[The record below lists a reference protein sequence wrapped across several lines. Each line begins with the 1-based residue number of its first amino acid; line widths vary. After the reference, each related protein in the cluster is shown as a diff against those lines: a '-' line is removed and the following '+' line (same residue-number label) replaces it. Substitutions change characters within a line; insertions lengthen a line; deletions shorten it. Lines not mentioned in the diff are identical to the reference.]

1 MADDDLSLLDEW
13 MGQVLHGF
21 SPPERKRAG
30 QRLGRDLRKS
40 NLKRIAQN
48 VDPGGTP
55 MEPKKARYDRRGR
68 LREKAGG
75 KMFQGMRYARHWKI
89 NATEDGV
96 TITAESPL
104 VDRAAS
110 VSQFGETKTIGRLR
124 ARTPIRY
131 RYPVR
136 RLLGF
141 SPEDE
146 DLIMQVA
153 SDMIAKPNN

>member
-1 MADDDLSLLDEW
+1 MADDDLSRLDEW
-13 MGQVLHGF
+13 MGQVLHGL
-21 SPPERKRAG
+21 SPPERKRAA

-40 NLKRIAQN
+40 NLKRIGQN
-48 VDPGGTP
+48 VQPDGTP

-75 KMFQGMRYARHWKI
+75 KMFQGLRYAKHWRI
-89 NATEDGV
+89 DATEDGV
-96 TITAESPL
+96 TVTAESPL

-124 ARTPIRY
+124 DRTPIRY

-136 RLLGF
+136 RLMGL

-146 DLIMQVA
+146 DLAMNVA
-153 SDMIAKPNN
+153 EAMIGPE

>member
-1 MADDDLSLLDEW
+1 MADDDLSRLDEW
-13 MGQVLHGF
+13 MGQVMHGL
-21 SPPERKRAG
+21 SPPERKQAAQKVG
-30 QRLGRDLRKS
+30 IELRKS
-40 NLKRIAQN
+40 NLKRVARN
-48 VDPGGTP
+48 VEPDGGA

-75 KMFQGMRYARHWKI
+75 KMFQGMRYAKHWKI

-96 TITAESPL
+96 TITAQSPL

-124 ARTPIRY
+124 DRTPIRY

-146 DLIMQVA
+146 VVIMQVA
-153 SDMIAKPNN
+153 SDMITPE

>member
-1 MADDDLSLLDEW
+1 MADDDLSRLDEW
-13 MGQVLHGF
+13 MGQVLHGLA
-21 SPPERKRAG
+21 PPQRKRAG
-30 QRLGRDLRKS
+30 QQLGRDLRKS

-48 VDPGGTP
+48 VEPDGTP

-75 KMFQGMRYARHWKI
+75 KMFQGLRFAKHWRI
-89 NATEDGV
+89 DATEDGV
-96 TITAESPL
+96 SVTAQSPL
-104 VDRAAS
+104 VDRTGS

-124 ARTPIRY
+124 DRTPIRY

-146 DLIMQVA
+146 DRVMQIG
-153 SDMIAKPNN
+153 SDMITPNG